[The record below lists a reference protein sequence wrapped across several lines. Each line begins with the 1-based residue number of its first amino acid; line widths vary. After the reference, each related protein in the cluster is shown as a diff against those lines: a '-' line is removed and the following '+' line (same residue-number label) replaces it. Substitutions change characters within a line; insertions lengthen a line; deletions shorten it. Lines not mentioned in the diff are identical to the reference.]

1 MNCPRCD
8 APMEAHTLASHNGP
22 SVTIDLCS
30 PCQSFWFDA
39 RESLALTPASTLAL
53 FRIIGER
60 TIRPNPTAAEFARC
74 PRCKGRLRLTTDMQ
88 RHTRFQYLRC
98 PNQHGRLTNF
108 LEFLKEKQ
116 FIRTL
121 TTPQLAELRANVQT
135 INCSNCGAAVDLGRS
150 SACAHCGSPLS
161 MLDMSQAQALVEQLQ
176 KADRSG
182 QPIDPALPLNLE
194 RARRQTEASFAGLV
208 RDASFLDDISATDL
222 VSAGLH
228 ALARWLNPM
237 SHG

>member
-8 APMEAHTLASHNGP
+8 APMEAHTLARHNGP
-22 SVTIDLCS
+22 SITIDLCV

-39 RESLALTPASTLAL
+39 RESLALTPASTLTL
-53 FRIIGER
+53 FRIIGEH
-60 TIRPNPTAAEFARC
+60 TARPNPTAAELAKC
-74 PRCKGRLRLTTDMQ
+74 PRCKARLRLTTDMQ

-98 PNQHGRLTNF
+98 PNQHGRLTTF

-116 FIRTL
+116 FVRTL
-121 TTPQLAELRANVQT
+121 TAPQIAELRANVQT

-161 MLDMSQAQALVEQLQ
+161 MLDMNQAQALVEQLQ
-176 KADRSG
+176 RADRSG

-194 RARRQTEASFAGLV
+194 RARRQTEANFAGLV
-208 RDASFLDDISATDL
+208 RDAAFLDDISATDL

-228 ALARWLNPM
+228 ALARWLKPT
-237 SHG
+237 SHA

>member
-8 APMEAHTLASHNGP
+8 APMEAPTLASHNGP
-22 SVTIDLCS
+22 SITIDLCV

-39 RESLALTPASTLAL
+39 RESLALTPASTLTL
-53 FRIIGER
+53 FRIIGEH
-60 TIRPNPTAAEFARC
+60 TTRPNPTAAELAKC
-74 PRCKGRLRLTTDMQ
+74 PRCRGRLRLTTDMLP
-88 RHTRFQYLRC
+88 HTRFQYLRC
-98 PNQHGRLTNF
+98 PNQHGRLTTF

-121 TTPQLAELRANVQT
+121 TPPQIAELRANVQA

-161 MLDMSQAQALVEQLQ
+161 MLDMNQAQALVEQLQ
-176 KADRSG
+176 RADRSG
-182 QPIDPALPLNLE
+182 QPVDPALPLNLE
-194 RARRQTEASFAGLV
+194 RARRQTEANFAGLV

-228 ALARWLNPM
+228 AFSRWLKP
-237 SHG
+237 